1 MALFGQERDISMFRH
16 INRELIQN
24 IISQQIVLYKCDIT
38 ETIVNMY
45 GEASQGRVFQQPL
58 LLFALIE
65 RQDQTSPITD
75 ENIGFSQPITFKF
88 LRDDLVDANVVPE
101 VGDFIMYQ
109 EGYWEIDNTNA
120 NQYVVGKNPD
130 YPYLDSNG
138 NNPYETDL
146 AEFGYNVSL
155 ICTAHYVPA
164 DRVGITKQRL

>member
-24 IISQQIVLYKCDIT
+24 IISQQVVLYKCDIT

-65 RQDQTSPITD
+65 RQDQTSPIID